1 MCGIA
6 GIFGLRD
13 EARIKRMCDVMQHR
27 GPDGEGFYY
36 DDKVSLGMRRLSIID
51 LWTGD
56 QPIYN
61 EDKSI
66 VIIFNGEIYN
76 YRKVRKQLEEKGHRF
91 YTNSDTESI
100 IHLYEEYGIDCVQ
113 HLEGMFAFA
122 IWDKNRQRLF
132 VARDRLGVKPLYYY
146 HKDGKLI
153 FASEIKGI
161 LASGLVPKEPDKEA
175 VYHYLSYYNVPS
187 PRTIIKDVH
196 CLPPGYWL
204 TISQPSGLEV
214 KQYWDVRFKETQNK
228 VHEAAEIRRDLR
240 GLVTQAVEKR
250 LISDVP
256 LGAFLSG
263 GIDSSIIVGLMSR
276 MMNQPVQTFS
286 VGFTSEA
293 DKQYDERSFAKLIA
307 EKFKTDH
314 REVIVSGSDV
324 YRYLPKLIWHMD
336 QPSGDAIQTYFV
348 SEAARSKLTVS
359 LSGLGGDELFGGYRH
374 FKIIPE
380 IFELEKSWHKVPGF
394 IRKTVGSLS
403 SLAPQ
408 VLKNRMHHK
417 LILDFLAQGGWGSSC
432 EIGCCGASNEIPNVA
447 ISRGSQRHDSFSR
460 MYELARTIYTGSEK
474 HTLLS
479 EEFTHDGMFEESSQ
493 VIEPFLQNT
502 EGLDLIDKI
511 SYIELKTY
519 MPYMLLRDS
528 DAMAMGV
535 SLEVRFPFTDY
546 RLVEYVA
553 HSVPSHLKI
562 HDGVSKYILIETFR
576 DILPVEVT
584 ERKKRGFEFPMKNW
598 LQKELRPVAENCLSR
613 RSIERRGLFNYKEI
627 EKVKRGFFDTH
638 FRLPYMRMWLLVV
651 LELWMRLYFDRD
663 IQSVDRIGTE
673 DLLI

>member
-6 GIFGLRD
+6 GLFGLRD
-13 EARIKRMCDVMQHR
+13 EARVKRMCDVMWHR
-27 GPDGEGFYY
+27 GPDGEGFYC
-36 DDKVSLGMRRLSIID
+36 DENISLGMRRLSIID

-76 YRKVRKQLEEKGHRF
+76 YRKLRKHLEEKGHRF

-100 IHLYEEYGIDCVQ
+100 VHLYEEYGLDCVH

-122 IWDKNRQRLF
+122 IWDKKKERLF

-146 HKDGKLI
+146 YKEGKLT
-153 FASEIKGI
+153 FASEIKVI
-161 LASGLVPKEPDKEA
+161 LASGFVPKELDKEA

-187 PRTIIKDVH
+187 PRTIIKDVR
-196 CLPPGYWL
+196 CLPPGYFL
-204 TISQPSGLEV
+204 TISQESGLEV
-214 KQYWDVRFKETQNK
+214 KQYWDVKFEKPENK
-228 VHEAAEIRRDLR
+228 VHEVEEIRWNVRE
-240 GLVTQAVEKR
+240 LVTQAVEKR

-263 GIDSSIIVGLMSR
+263 GVDSSIIVGLMSR
-276 MMNQPVQTFS
+276 MMNQHVQTFS
-286 VGFTSEA
+286 VGFTSAA
-293 DKQYDERSFAKLIA
+293 DKQYDERSFAKLVA

-314 REVIVSGSDV
+314 REVIVNGNDV
-324 YRYLPKLIWHMD
+324 YRYLPKLIWYMD

-380 IFELEKSWHKVPGF
+380 IFELEKSWYRVPGF

-408 VLKNRMHHK
+408 VLRNRMHYK
-417 LILDFLAQGGWGSSC
+417 LILDFLAQGSWGSQH
-432 EIGCCGASNEIPNVA
+432 NN
-447 ISRGSQRHDSFSR
+447 SFGR
-460 MYELARTIYTGSEK
+460 KYELARTIYTSVEK
-474 HTLLS
+474 HKLLS
-479 EEFTHDGMFEESSQ
+479 KEFAGDTTFEESAQ
-493 VIEPFLQNT
+493 VIEPFLQNA
-502 EGLDLIDKI
+502 EGLDLVDKI

-546 RLVEYVA
+546 KLVEYVA
-553 HSVPSHLKI
+553 RNVPSYLKI
-562 HDGVSKYILIETFR
+562 HNGAPKYILIETFR
-576 DILPVEVT
+576 DILPAEVI
-584 ERKKRGFEFPMKNW
+584 ERRKRGFEFPMKNW
-598 LQKELRPVAENCLSR
+598 LQNELRPIAENCLSQA
-613 RSIERRGLFNYKEI
+613 SIERRGLFNYKEI
-627 EKVKRGFFDTH
+627 EKVKRGFFDNY
-638 FRLPYMRMWLLVV
+638 FRLPYMRVWLLVV
-651 LELWMRLYFDRD
+651 LELWLRLYVDRD
-663 IQSVDRIGTE
+663 IQGVQEITTE

>member
-1 MCGIA
+1 MCGIV

-36 DDKVSLGMRRLSIID
+36 NDKVSLGMRRLSIID

-56 QPIYN
+56 QPMYN

-76 YRKVRKQLEEKGHRF
+76 YRKLRKQLEEKGHRF

-100 IHLYEEYGIDCVQ
+100 VHLYEEYGIDCVQ

-122 IWDKNRQRLF
+122 VWDKKRQRLF
-132 VARDRLGVKPLYYY
+132 VGRDRLGVKPLYYY
-146 HKDGKLI
+146 HKDGKFV
-153 FASEIKGI
+153 FASEIKVI
-161 LASGLVPKEPDKEA
+161 LASGLVPKELDKEA

-187 PRTIIKDVH
+187 PRTIITDVH
-196 CLPPGYWL
+196 CLPPGYLL
-204 TISQPSGLEV
+204 TISQPGGLEV
-214 KQYWDVRFKETQNK
+214 KQYWDVKFIETQNK
-228 VHEAAEIRRDLR
+228 VREAEEIRRVLR
-240 GLVTQAVEKR
+240 ELVTQTVEKR

-314 REVIVSGSDV
+314 REVIVNGEDV
-324 YRYLPKLIWHMD
+324 RRYLPKLIWYMD

-380 IFELEKSWHKVPGF
+380 IFEREKSWQKVPSF

-417 LILDFLAQGGWGSSC
+417 LILDFLAQGGW
-432 EIGCCGASNEIPNVA
+432 
-447 ISRGSQRHDSFSR
+447 RSQQNSSFSR
-460 MYELARTIYTGSEK
+460 KYELARTIYTGAEK
-474 HTLLS
+474 HRLLS
-479 EEFTHDGMFEESSQ
+479 EEFTRDGMFEESSQ
-493 VIEPFLQNT
+493 VIEPFLRNT

-546 RLVEYVA
+546 KLVEYVA
-553 HSVPSHLKI
+553 HNVPSYLKI
-562 HDGVSKYILIETFR
+562 HNGMSKYILIETFR
-576 DILPVEVT
+576 DILPAEVI
-584 ERKKRGFEFPMKNW
+584 ERRKRGFEFPMKNW
-598 LQKELRPVAENCLSR
+598 LQKELRRVAENCLSR
-613 RSIERRGLFNYKEI
+613 ASIERRGLFDYKEI
-627 EKVKRGFFDTH
+627 EKVKRRFLDTR
-638 FRLPYMRMWLLVV
+638 FRLPYMRVWLLVV
-651 LELWMRLYFDRD
+651 LELWMRL
-663 IQSVDRIGTE
+663 
-673 DLLI
+673 LLR